1 MCWSQYPRGVAE
13 LVGYW
18 VEAEVFGGTVV
29 FEHDADEE
37 IIVCI
42 SLQDLDTSPSMSL
55 SLPLCYE
62 SVPYFYLYIL
72 EATAIQ
78 RTKYIDKS
86 AK

>member
-1 MCWSQYPRGVAE
+1 M
-13 LVGYW
+13 
-18 VEAEVFGGTVV
+18 

-42 SLQDLDTSPSMSL
+42 SLQDLDTSPSISL
-55 SLPLCYE
+55 SLPLCYD

-72 EATAIQ
+72 EAIAIKS
-78 RTKYIDKS
+78 TKCINKS